1 MGKKL
6 EFICMALI
14 SLCITTGKVMADEV
28 WLKNGDRITGKIERL
43 ENNSL
48 ILTTSYAGEITITWQ
63 EVSNLRTDESIK
75 VIFDDG
81 TSIQASISPGEEG
94 RVTVKPNRLLKPGA
108 VELAQ
113 FKTIN
118 PKPAEPPLK
127 IKARVNFGAN
137 FTNGNTDTADIYGD
151 GEFVAYTG
159 KNRYTIGGSYQNSKD
174 RDVTTADSVMGY
186 MQYDYFLGKKWYLYG
201 NATGEKD
208 EFKDLNLRT
217 SVGLGAGYQFI
228 LTDLTD
234 LSLEGGLSYVNE
246 DYIEALDNS
255 YSAGRWAF
263 QWDHDFLN
271 KSLRFFHH
279 HSGLVSL
286 EDANDIVIYSQ
297 TGLRMPLYKHLNAT
311 TQFNYD
317 YDNSPAPGREK
328 ADRTIIFS
336 LGYQL
341 GD

>member
-1 MGKKL
+1 MREKVKFV
-6 EFICMALI
+6 FIVAI
-14 SLCITTGKVMADEV
+14 SVFAITSHAIADEV

-43 ENNSL
+43 ENNLL
-48 ILTTSYAGEITITWQ
+48 ILTTSYAGEISIKWQ

-75 VIFDDG
+75 VILDDG

-94 RVTVKPNRLLKPGA
+94 SVTVKPYRLMKPSA
-108 VELAQ
+108 VELTQ

-118 PKPAEPPLK
+118 PKPPEPPLK

-137 FTNGNTDTADIYGD
+137 FTNGNTDTTDIYGD
-151 GEFVAYTG
+151 GEFVAFTG
-159 KNRYTIGGSYQNSKD
+159 KNRYTIGGTYQSSKD
-174 RDVTTADSVMGY
+174 SDVTTADSVIGY
-186 MQYDYFLGKKWYLYG
+186 MKYDHFLSKKWYLYG

-228 LTDLTD
+228 MTDLTE

-246 DYIEALDNS
+246 DFIEGLDNS
-255 YSAGRWAF
+255 YSAGRWGF
-263 QWDHDFLN
+263 QWDHAFLN

-279 HSGLVSL
+279 HSGLISL
-286 EDANDIVIYSQ
+286 EDANDMVIYSQ
-297 TGLRMPLYKHLNAT
+297 TGLRMPFHRHLNAT

-317 YDNSPAPGREK
+317 YDNSPAPGRDK

-336 LGYQL
+336 LGYQF